1 MTAADIVFTGVAKRF
16 GSNIGVEGVTWTGG
30 GGVVGLLGPN
40 GSGKSTLLRMVAT
53 VLAPDEGDIRLLGH
67 DPSSGAGRLAIR
79 RHLGYLPQRAVL
91 YPGFSAFDLV
101 DYVAVLKEMS
111 DRRVRRDEVRRV
123 LTAVGL
129 VDVMHKRLRNLS
141 DGMQRRVALAASLL
155 GRPKLVVLDEPAAG
169 LDPSQ
174 RLQLREVLAV
184 AGREATVVMS
194 THHTDDLTT
203 LCRRVLVLD
212 RGRLCFDG
220 TPHALAEV
228 AFGRVWTD
236 GEAHPSAVRSW
247 VTGAELV
254 RNIGDP
260 PSGAQ
265 LVDPT
270 IDDGYLLLTTP
281 IGVPT

>member
-1 MTAADIVFTGVAKRF
+1 MTAPDIVVTDVTKRF
-16 GSNIGVEGVTWTGG
+16 GSNLGVEGITWTGTD
-30 GGVVGLLGPN
+30 GVIGLLGPN

-53 VLAPDEGDIRLLGH
+53 VLAPDEGEIRLLGH
-67 DPSSGAGRLAIR
+67 DPKVASGRLAIR
-79 RHLGYLPQRAVL
+79 RQLGYLPQRAEL
-91 YPGFSAFDLV
+91 YPRFSAFDLV

-123 LTAVGL
+123 LSAVGL

-155 GRPKLVVLDEPAAG
+155 GGPRLLVLDEPATG
-169 LDPSQ
+169 LDPGQ
-174 RLQLREVLAV
+174 RLQLHDVLTV
-184 AGREATVVMS
+184 VGREATVVMS
-194 THHTDDLTT
+194 THHTDELTT

-220 TPHALAEV
+220 TPQALAEV
-228 AFGRVWTD
+228 ARGRVWT
-236 GEAHPSAVRSW
+236 ETAAHPLALRSH
-247 VTGAELV
+247 VIGVELV

-281 IGVPT
+281 IGAST